1 MMSPLQVAT
10 AELTSLRPVPG
21 FGAKTIYRGVV
32 PRTTDA
38 AYAGQLRLRGITTLI
53 DLRELNEISRE
64 PLGDIPGVRY
74 RGIPLYCGQNPSD
87 RTLSENQRL
96 LLDGR
101 GARLIAAL
109 RVIGQPTDGNTAV
122 VCQSGGK
129 RTGLVIALLLEAMGV
144 TRELIIAD
152 FASAVREPGYG
163 LPGHIAATM
172 NDTLNW
178 LVESYGS
185 VTGYLLSKGLTGVEL
200 HRLLELGADARAS
213 TVWPLAASS

>member
-1 MMSPLQVAT
+1 MSPLQVAA

-21 FGAKTIYRGVV
+21 FGTKTIYRGVA
-32 PRTTDA
+32 PQATDA

-53 DLRELNEISRE
+53 DLREPSEIPRE
-64 PLGDIPGVRY
+64 PLGAIDGLRY

-87 RTLSENQRL
+87 RTLSENQRI

-101 GARLIAAL
+101 GARLVAAL
-109 RVIGQPTDGNTAV
+109 RVIAQPADGNTAV

-144 TRELIIAD
+144 ARELIIAD
-152 FASAVREPGYG
+152 YASAVREPAYG
-163 LPGHIAATM
+163 PPGHIAAAL
-172 NDTLNW
+172 NGTLDW

-185 VTGYLLSKGLTGVEL
+185 VTGYLLSKGLTGAEL
-200 HRLLELGADARAS
+200 HRLLELGTDARAS
-213 TVWPLAASS
+213 TVRPLVASS

>member
-74 RGIPLYCGQNPSD
+74 RGIRFIAGK
-87 RTLSENQRL
+87 TLAI
-96 LLDGR
+96 GR
-101 GARLIAAL
+101 
-109 RVIGQPTDGNTAV
+109 
-122 VCQSGGK
+122 
-129 RTGLVIALLLEAMGV
+129 
-144 TRELIIAD
+144 
-152 FASAVREPGYG
+152 
-163 LPGHIAATM
+163 
-172 NDTLNW
+172 
-178 LVESYGS
+178 
-185 VTGYLLSKGLTGVEL
+185 
-200 HRLLELGADARAS
+200 
-213 TVWPLAASS
+213 

>member
-1 MMSPLQVAT
+1 MSPVQVAA
-10 AELTSLRPVPG
+10 AELMSLRPVPG
-21 FGAKTIYRGVV
+21 FGTKTIYRGVA
-32 PRTTDA
+32 PQTTDA

-53 DLRELNEISRE
+53 DLREPREIPHE
-64 PLGDIPGVRY
+64 PLGDIAGLRY
-74 RGIPLYCGQNPSD
+74 RGIPLYCGQNPND
-87 RTLSENQRL
+87 RTLSQNQRL

-101 GARLIAAL
+101 GARLVAAL
-109 RVIGQPTDGNTAV
+109 RVIAQPAEGNTAV

-144 TRELIIAD
+144 ARELIIAD

-185 VTGYLLSKGLTGVEL
+185 VTGYLLSKGLTGAEL
-200 HRLLELGADARAS
+200 HRLLELGAEARAS